1 MSKASEPSPKRV
13 SSLAATADDG
23 LVDDH
28 GNDGMFA
35 QRPFEVDDDDVTSPH
50 AAERELARQMSQLSM
65 PEREASLYDIHGVS
79 EMVQETPDF
88 VFQKLQELDAA
99 LSAIEAPSKQ
109 AYTQALQLDPTY
121 AMSEGLRLKFLR
133 ADTFDPVEAAKRMV
147 RHFETKLKLF
157 GPEKLTKELGVED
170 LSPEDQEVIESGWLT
185 LLPLRDTAGR
195 LIMVNTMPLR
205 CGSATSRTR
214 FLFVLLCLIS
224 KEESDQRKGLVAL
237 GFHNQAKNRPVLPV
251 DPALAQV
258 SGVVVA
264 SSPIKFCSIHACEDK
279 GGPSAV
285 KAFITK
291 LDAQTRNRYKW
302 HQIEKGD
309 YNNLHFQLMPF
320 GIPTQVL
327 PLSRDGVYDLTYHRE
342 FVKEQRL
349 FEQEAEQHT
358 SQETLLISEPGPN
371 DVKLGR
377 EYRLKT
383 HGGNLKYLDMVYSHL
398 EEYDSLHRFERRKIL
413 VKIYNAVK
421 ASGGR
426 FVKRTESGDGW
437 LEIPFEVAI
446 DKISNAFRTRRKTNK
461 TNSLHRSGGK
471 ASPDKVGSSSMS
483 GDGSSQ
489 SRSNKRSSRS

>member
-1 MSKASEPSPKRV
+1 MPTASE
-13 SSLAATADDG
+13 L
-23 LVDDH
+23 H
-28 GNDGMFA
+28 GNGGMLA
-35 QRPFEVDDDDVTSPH
+35 QRPFEEDDDDDDVTSPH

-109 AYTQALQLDPTY
+109 AYTQALELDPAY

-147 RHFETKLKLF
+147 RHFETKFKLF
-157 GPEKLTKELGVED
+157 GAEKLTKELGVED

-195 LIMVNTMPLR
+195 LIVVTTMPLR

-251 DPALAQV
+251 DPTLAQV

-264 SSPIKFCSIHACEDK
+264 SSPIKFCSIHGCEDK

-285 KAFITK
+285 KAFVTK
-291 LDAQTRNRYKW
+291 LDAQTRN
-302 HQIEKGD
+302 Q
-309 YNNLHFQLMPF
+309 QT
-320 GIPTQVL
+320 PTN
-327 PLSRDGVYDLTYHRE
+327 
-342 FVKEQRL
+342 
-349 FEQEAEQHT
+349 A
-358 SQETLLISEPGPN
+358 LIQ
-371 DVKLGR
+371 DR
-377 EYRLKT
+377 AIA
-383 HGGNLKYLDMVYSHL
+383 YS
-398 EEYDSLHRFERRKIL
+398 S
-413 VKIYNAVK
+413 
-421 ASGGR
+421 
-426 FVKRTESGDGW
+426 
-437 LEIPFEVAI
+437 
-446 DKISNAFRTRRKTNK
+446 
-461 TNSLHRSGGK
+461 
-471 ASPDKVGSSSMS
+471 
-483 GDGSSQ
+483 
-489 SRSNKRSSRS
+489 